1 MRRLDAVVVGGGH
14 NGLVTAAYLGRAGL
28 RVAVVEARDRLGG
41 PCGAYE
47 FLPGRTLSFTN
58 SPGSLNPAVVREL
71 RLADHGL
78 RFVRADPTVVHRFAD
93 RSFVGWR
100 DQARVDAQLD
110 ALAPGEARRYRELIA
125 GLDRLGAALGVSLD
139 APPPALDELRGRL
152 SDPED
157 LKLYDAVFD
166 GSLAGLLGER
176 LRSEQVG
183 GLLGMLA
190 LNAQLVPPSAPGT
203 AIGLMMRPF
212 ARATAAGP
220 GGAGGPG
227 DAERVALRGSTG
239 LPVGSMSAIVDALE
253 ASCRAYG
260 VALHTG
266 TPVARILYDDD
277 SAGGAGGGVRG
288 VLTASGEE
296 FAADRVVAAVNPVHL
311 FRDLLDDGA
320 LGAGIRADVAAR
332 RMRGSAFKLVLE
344 VDSLPPYAGLPP
356 GTDPDA
362 ARACQFR
369 FGDSLGHIG
378 ESVTA
383 ALAGRTSERPLM
395 WGLVPTLTS
404 PGLTPGDTHL
414 VSVNAWH
421 APYAPEDGGGWDAG
435 RVEAFGR
442 RCVAV
447 LEELMPGLADRITDH
462 RFMGP
467 VEIER
472 ELGLAESNITHG
484 DMLPAG
490 LFGARPHP
498 AVAGYRT
505 PLRGFYLSGAGTW
518 PGGYVTGTPGRNAA
532 RAVLTDLRAA
542 AGAGAPG
549 AGPGGAPDSDGGA
562 GAGRGAGTGDGL
574 RHPRHHP
581 SDDEQRRPA

>member
-14 NGLVTAAYLGRAGL
+14 NGLVAAAYLGRAGL

-41 PCGAYE
+41 PCGPYE

-71 RLADHGL
+71 GLADHGL
-78 RFVRADPTVVHRFAD
+78 EFVRADPTVVHRFAD
-93 RSFVGWR
+93 RGFAGWR

-110 ALAPGEARRYRELIA
+110 ALAPGEAARYRELIT

-139 APPPALDELRGRL
+139 EPPPALDELRGRL
-152 SDPED
+152 ADPD
-157 LKLYDAVFD
+157 DRRLFDAVFD
-166 GSLAGLLGER
+166 GSLRGLLAER
-176 LRSEQVG
+176 LHSEQVG

-212 ARATAAGP
+212 ARASVAGLS
-220 GGAGGPG
+220 GPG

-260 VALHTG
+260 VEFRTG
-266 TPVARILYDDD
+266 TPVSRILYDER
-277 SAGGAGGGVRG
+277 GGAVRG
-288 VLTASGEE
+288 VVTAAGEE
-296 FAADRVVAAVNPVHL
+296 LAADRVVAAVNPVHL

-320 LGAGIRADVAAR
+320 LGPGIRADVAGR

-344 VDSLPPYAGLPP
+344 VDSLPAYAGLPDDA
-356 GTDPDA
+356 DPEA
-362 ARACQFR
+362 SRACQFR
-369 FGDSLGHIG
+369 FGDSLGHIE

-414 VSVNAWH
+414 ISVNAWH
-421 APYAPEDGGGWDAG
+421 APYAPAEGGWDG
-435 RVEAFGR
+435 ERVEAFGR

-447 LEELMPGLADRITDH
+447 LEELMPGLGDRITDH

-472 ELGLAESNITHG
+472 ELGLPESNITHG

-532 RAVLTDLRAA
+532 RAVLADLRE
-542 AGAGAPG
+542 GGGPGDRNTAPG
-549 AGPGGAPDSDGGA
+549 AGLRAPARNPGHAPAQDPARAPAQDPA
-562 GAGRGAGTGDGL
+562 HDPTD
-574 RHPRHHP
+574 
-581 SDDEQRRPA
+581 DDEQRRPA

>member
-1 MRRLDAVVVGGGH
+1 MRRFDAVVVGGGH
-14 NGLVTAAYLGRAGL
+14 NGLVAAAYLGRAGL

-41 PCGAYE
+41 PCGPYE

-100 DQARVDAQLD
+100 DQARVDRQLD
-110 ALAPGEARRYRELIA
+110 ALAAGESGRYRELIA

-139 APPPALDELRGRL
+139 EPPPPLDELRGRL
-152 SDPED
+152 ADPDD
-157 LKLYDAVFD
+157 LKLFTAVFD
-166 GSLAGLLGER
+166 GSLRGLLAER
-176 LRSEQVG
+176 LHSEQVG

-212 ARATAAGP
+212 ARASAAGLR
-220 GGAGGPG
+220 GPG

-253 ASCRAYG
+253 ADCRAHG
-260 VALHTG
+260 VEFHTG
-266 TPVARILYDDD
+266 TPVSRILHDER
-277 SAGGAGGGVRG
+277 GVRG
-288 VLTASGEE
+288 VVTAAGEE
-296 FAADRVVAAVNPVHL
+296 FAAGRVVAAVNPVHL

-320 LGAGIRADVAAR
+320 LGPDVRADVAGQ

-344 VDSLPPYAGLPP
+344 VDSLPAYAGLP
-356 GTDPDA
+356 GDADPES

-369 FGDSLGHIG
+369 FGDSLGHIE

-395 WGLVPTLTS
+395 WGLIPTLTS

-414 VSVNAWH
+414 ISVNAWH
-421 APYAPEDGGGWDAG
+421 APYAPEAGGWDGA
-435 RVEAFGR
+435 RTEAFGR

-447 LEELMPGLADRITDH
+447 LEELMPGLGDRITGH
-462 RFMGP
+462 RFLGP

-472 ELGLAESNITHG
+472 ELGLVESNITHG

-505 PLRGFYLSGAGTW
+505 PLRGFYLSGAGVW

-532 RAVLTDLRAA
+532 RAVLSDLRAPA
-542 AGAGAPG
+542 HDPAHDP
-549 AGPGGAPDSDGGA
+549 
-562 GAGRGAGTGDGL
+562 T
-574 RHPRHHP
+574 
-581 SDDEQRRPA
+581 DDEQRRPA

>member
-14 NGLVTAAYLGRAGL
+14 NGLVAAAYLGRAGL

-47 FLPGRTLSFTN
+47 FLPGRSLSFTN

-100 DQARVDAQLD
+100 DRARVDRQLD
-110 ALAPGEARRYRELIA
+110 ALAAGEARRYRELIA
-125 GLDRLGAALGVSLD
+125 GLERLGAALGVSLD
-139 APPPALDELRGRL
+139 EPPPDLGELRGRL

-157 LKLYDAVFD
+157 LRLFTAVFD
-166 GSLAGLLGER
+166 GSLTGLLAER
-176 LRSEQVG
+176 LRSEQAG

-203 AIGLMMRPF
+203 GVGLMMRPF
-212 ARATAAGP
+212 ARASAAGLR
-220 GGAGGPG
+220 GPG
-227 DAERVALRGSTG
+227 DAESVALRGSTG

-253 ASCRAYG
+253 ASCRAHG
-260 VALHTG
+260 VEFRTG
-266 TPVARILYDDD
+266 TPVTRILYDE
-277 SAGGAGGGVRG
+277 GGDGGVRG
-288 VLTASGEE
+288 VVTASGEE

-320 LGAGIRADVAAR
+320 LGAGVRADVAGQ

-344 VDSLPPYAGLPP
+344 VDALPAYAGLPD
-356 GTDPDA
+356 GADPDA

-369 FGDSLGHIG
+369 FGDSLGHI
-378 ESVTA
+378 EEAVTA
-383 ALAGRTSERPLM
+383 ALAGRMSERPLM

-404 PGLTPGDTHL
+404 PGLTPGNTHL

-421 APYAPEDGGGWDAG
+421 APYAPEDGGWDGA

-447 LEELMPGLADRITDH
+447 LEELMPGLADRIVDH
-462 RFMGP
+462 RFLGP
-467 VEIER
+467 DAIER
-472 ELGLAESNITHG
+472 ELGLVESNITHG

-505 PLRGFYLSGAGTW
+505 PLRGFYVSGAGTW

-532 RAVLTDLRAA
+532 RTVLTDLREGGGSGDRNTAP
-542 AGAGAPG
+542 GPGPGSRPAPG
-549 AGPGGAPDSDGGA
+549 AGLRYPAQDPAYDPPRAPAHDPTD
-562 GAGRGAGTGDGL
+562 
-574 RHPRHHP
+574 
-581 SDDEQRRPA
+581 DDEERRPA